1 MVAHL
6 LCEQRR
12 TITGLLGALD
22 RQQQDWTRAY
32 RLYREHVDE
41 DALFRPILDGVLALL
56 PAGAPLVLALDD
68 SHMKKTG
75 KHVAG
80 AGWYKDPLGP
90 AFHVNLLYAQRFLQL
105 SAAVPDPTNPK
116 RSRMIPIAVKLI
128 PKLPKPAKPATP
140 EAWAH
145 YEQLKAQNRPGVHA
159 RHLLRQV
166 REHLDGAQQPER
178 IIWVCGDGAY
188 SNATVLTDLP
198 PRTVYIGR
206 ARADLNLQQVPAAP
220 VRRAVGRPR
229 SYGGKLATP
238 GDLRKDSAVPWQRT
252 EICNGPTATLI
263 RFKHMPRVKWH
274 AAGETAIVQIV
285 VIAPLRY
292 RRRQDGPWCYTQPAY
307 LLCTDP
313 AVCVLDLIQAY
324 FWRWGIEVNFREEK
338 QLFGAGQA
346 QVRHATSVATAPAV
360 CIATYAALLLAGLQ
374 VYGFHARP
382 TAFSAPKW
390 YPRKPHARLTC
401 SDLIRQVHHELTL
414 RAALNFS
421 PLAPTLHPKATSLKS
436 KLRPAA

>member
-6 LCEQRR
+6 LCGQRR

-41 DALFRPILDGVLALL
+41 EAIFHPILDGVLELL

-68 SHMKKTG
+68 SYMKKTG

-105 SAAVPDPTNPK
+105 SAAVPDPANPK
-116 RSRMIPIAVKLI
+116 RSRMIPIAVKLL
-128 PKLPKPAKPATP
+128 PKLPKPTKPAGP

-159 RHLLRQV
+159 RQLLRRV
-166 REHLDGAQQPER
+166 RDHLDGAQQHER
-178 IIWVCGDGAY
+178 IIWACGDGAY
-188 SNATVLTDLP
+188 SNATVLTALP
-198 PRTVYIGR
+198 PRTLYIGR
-206 ARADLNLQQVPAAP
+206 VRADLNLQQEPAAP
-220 VRRAVGRPR
+220 RRRTVGRPR
-229 SYGGKLATP
+229 AYGEKLATP
-238 GDLRKDSAVPWQRT
+238 GALRQDAAVPWQRA
-252 EICNGPTATLI
+252 EIANGTAVTQI
-263 RFKHMPRVKWH
+263 RFKHMPRVKWR
-274 AAGETAIVQIV
+274 AAGDTATVQIV

-292 RRRQDGPWCYTQPAY
+292 RKRLDGPWCYTQPAY

-313 AVCVLDLIQAY
+313 TVSVLDLIQAY
-324 FWRWGIEVNFREEK
+324 FWRWGIEVNFRDEK
-338 QLFGAGQA
+338 QLFGAGHA

-382 TAFSAPKW
+382 AACIAPKW
-390 YPRKPHARLTC
+390 HPRKPHDRLTC
-401 SDLIRQVHHELTL
+401 SQLIRQVHHELTL

-421 PLAPTLHPKATSLKS
+421 PLAPNRHATATSLKS
-436 KLRPAA
+436 TLRPAA